1 MIALNIIFQ
10 IPLAPIR
17 LDEIELDICSRLFP
31 ISLDRSSFRDSH
43 NFKIARVYQENEKYA
58 SSITTQTEGA
68 AGSTLNYERPYPSG
82 RGPIRS
88 RNSRRSI
95 LARIASRELDTGFS
109 STSRSGRSS
118 RSSSRSAEKSFL
130 QSIEDIE
137 GDNGLTKK
145 LKLEIRR
152 AQVDEDRLPILQ
164 EVSEE
169 VEPNTEVDRDLKD
182 KAKKLIDLLKTKHKL
197 KDAISKKE
205 IKELEETL
213 GQIENK
219 GYKKQLKDE
228 FDAGSILLS
237 RLATVERLR
246 HAVSF
251 LWIKI

>member
-1 MIALNIIFQ
+1 M
-10 IPLAPIR
+10 
-17 LDEIELDICSRLFP
+17 
-31 ISLDRSSFRDSH
+31 
-43 NFKIARVYQENEKYA
+43 
-58 SSITTQTEGA
+58 
-68 AGSTLNYERPYPSG
+68 
-82 RGPIRS
+82 
-88 RNSRRSI
+88 
-95 LARIASRELDTGFS
+95 ARIASRELDTGFS

-246 HAVSF
+246 HAVS
-251 LWIKI
+251 LLRIKI